1 MKLASLKAGGRD
13 GTLIV
18 VDRRLQRY
26 VTVPDIAATLQ
37 QALDHWVHTAPFLN
51 IIYQQLNDRE
61 IAGAPLDLD
70 RVAAPLPRAYQWL
83 DASAYLS
90 HVERVRRSRGAEMPP
105 SFYDDPL
112 MYQGGSDTLLG
123 AHQPIEAADASW
135 GIDFEGEV
143 AIITD
148 DVPSGVTVANASR
161 HIKLVLLVNDIS
173 LRNLAPAELAKGFG
187 FLHAKP
193 PTAFSPVAVTVDE
206 LGEAWRDH
214 RVALTLQ
221 IQRNGQRIG
230 DPNAGIDMQFNFA
243 ELIHHAATTRPLGAG
258 TIIGSGTVSNHDR
271 ARGCACLIEQRILEK
286 LDTGTATTPFL
297 RHGDRVR
304 IEMLDNHGQTI
315 FGAIDQPV
323 KITGEIP

>member
-1 MKLASLKAGGRD
+1 
-13 GTLIV
+13 
-18 VDRRLQRY
+18 
-26 VTVPDIAATLQ
+26 
-37 QALDHWVHTAPFLN
+37 
-51 IIYQQLNDRE
+51 QQLNDRE

-206 LGEAWRDH
+206 LGE
-214 RVALTLQ
+214 
-221 IQRNGQRIG
+221 
-230 DPNAGIDMQFNFA
+230 FNFA